1 MFIASIVNV
10 AESAWYFNKS
20 NSDCYDSYVENKD
33 LNVVIFCI
41 IRFLS
46 HYLFIIVCLLVFRME
61 RISAQSILASESDR
75 GESMTSYISES
86 GFDRYVKVK
95 DYQRD

>member
-1 MFIASIVNV
+1 MFVASVVNV
-10 AESAWYFNKS
+10 GESAWYYDKS
-20 NSDCYDSYVENKD
+20 NTECYDTYVESKD

-41 IRFLS
+41 IRFFS

-75 GESMTSYISES
+75 GESMASYISEI
-86 GFDRYVKVK
+86 GPDRYAKVK
-95 DYQRD
+95 DYQRG